1 MQKTLQRGFTL
12 IELLVVIAIIGIL
25 AAVVLTSLG
34 GAQEGAQNSNIQQSL
49 GTVASA
55 AQLHYNE
62 TNFTYTGLCADLV
75 GTGGTLSDLSSS
87 IGFIN
92 DAIDGNAVE
101 TDDIACHAGTS
112 AFAVTAP
119 LLVDGV
125 AGGGSSNEGFWCI
138 DSSGF
143 RGQIGAH
150 TTNTTCANND

>member
-1 MQKTLQRGFTL
+1 MQQTLQRGFTL

-62 TNFTYTGLCADLV
+62 TNFTYTDLCTDLV
-75 GTGGTLSDLSSS
+75 GTGGTLNDLQNS
-87 IGFIN
+87 IGFMTGAEAN
-92 DAIDGNAVE
+92 PSTAPAATVV
-101 TDDIACHAGTS
+101 ACHDGTS
-112 AFAVTAP
+112 AFAVSAP
-119 LLVDGV
+119 LLIDGTP
-125 AGGGSSNEGFWCI
+125 GGGASGGYWCI

-143 RGQIGAH
+143 RGEIDSH
-150 TTNTTCANND
+150 TTSTSCN